1 MSKEARELKDYYLTK
16 EFEDKYN
23 YEGSLGAKVDE
34 RGTVIRLWSPIAE
47 SVDLRLYDN
56 GSTGEAETIIPM
68 KLCDKGVWEYSVN
81 ENLSGKYYEN
91 FHRPLCESL
100 WSKWKEKY
108 DNRPEHY

>member
-1 MSKEARELKDYYLTK
+1 MNKEARELKDYYLTK

-23 YEGSLGAKVDE
+23 YEGSLGAKADE

-56 GSTGEAETIIPM
+56 GSTGEAETIIHM
-68 KLCDKGVWEYSVN
+68 ELCDRGVWEYAVN
-81 ENLSGKYYEN
+81 ENL
-91 FHRPLCESL
+91 R
-100 WSKWKEKY
+100 SKWKEKY

>member
-81 ENLSGKYYEN
+81 ENLSGKYYD
-91 FHRPLCESL
+91 FAL
-100 WSKWKEKY
+100 KWKEKY